1 MNMRTAFR
9 FAVGG
14 VILSLGLVG
23 GARAET
29 EVAPEKALT
38 KPGAFSETAPESY
51 KVKFETTSGAF
62 TLEVTRAWAPNGAD
76 RFYNLVKSGF
86 YDETRFFRVVPGFVV
101 QWGISGDPEIAEPW
115 SEASI
120 EDDPVKESN
129 KAGSVSYAMRGPG
142 TRTTQVFINLKDNS
156 SSLDGRGFAPFGRV
170 TEGMEIIEQLYSGY
184 GDGPPRGNGP
194 YQPRFQEEGNAYLEE
209 FFPKLDHI
217 KKATLIP

>member
-1 MNMRTAFR
+1 MRTAFR
-9 FAVGG
+9 FAVGA

-101 QWGISGDPEIAEPW
+101 QWGSAATRRSRSPGARR
-115 SEASI
+115 AS
-120 EDDPVKESN
+120 
-129 KAGSVSYAMRGPG
+129 
-142 TRTTQVFINLKDNS
+142 RTTLSK
-156 SSLDGRGFAPFGRV
+156 RATRRV
-170 TEGMEIIEQLYSGY
+170 
-184 GDGPPRGNGP
+184 P
-194 YQPRFQEEGNAYLEE
+194 
-209 FFPKLDHI
+209 
-217 KKATLIP
+217 